1 MIVVVVVVAV
11 GVLYL
16 FSSTGIAPSI
26 LIVVVVVVIGLGR
39 GVVVQG
45 RMGLCPVVTAV
56 GIVIASV
63 VVGHYRAG
71 FGAG

>member
-1 MIVVVVVVAV
+1 MIVVVVVV

-26 LIVVVVVVIGLGR
+26 LIIVVVVVVIGLGR